1 MKQWLCALVA
11 AALIFVA
18 PVRPSSA
25 ADPYEINV
33 LLSLSGSAAF
43 IGKEELTS
51 LQIIEKL
58 VNQTGGIRGRQIKF
72 SVQDDQS
79 NPSLGVQLANGIIA
93 KKVPV
98 ILGPTFTAI
107 CSAVSPLVRE
117 NGPVMYCYAPGIHPV
132 AGSYVFSA
140 TVGSADMAVVIAR
153 FMREHNWNR
162 VAIISSTDASGQD
175 FEHGFDAALALPENK
190 SLALVGREHFAT
202 SDVSVNAQMARIKAA
217 APQAMIG
224 WTAGTGFGTVLHGY
238 HDVGLEVPIVGGNG
252 NMIFAQLAQYTG
264 FMPKELYFPGVLGIS
279 MVQTPKG
286 AVRDKQG
293 IYFREYAKINAKPD
307 FPSNAAWDA
316 TWLVLDAFRQY
327 GFDVTAQQVRDFIR
341 GQRAW
346 TGIDGIYSFTDPEQR
361 GIGPMGDAIFR
372 YDPEQQAFIPASKP
386 GGALK

>member
-1 MKQWLCALVA
+1 MKSWLCALVA
-11 AALIFVA
+11 AVLIATV
-18 PVRPSSA
+18 PGRPSAA

-58 VNQTGGIRGRQIKF
+58 VNQSGGIRGRQIKF
-72 SVQDDQS
+72 AVQDDQS
-79 NPSLGVQLANGIIA
+79 NPALGVQLANGIVA

-117 NGPVMYCYAPGIHPV
+117 NGPVMYCFAPGIHPV

-140 TVGSADMAVVIAR
+140 TVGSADMAIVIAR
-153 FMREHNWNR
+153 FMREHHWDK

-190 SLALVGREHFAT
+190 VLTLVDREHFAT
-202 SDVSVNAQMARIKAA
+202 TDVSVNAQMARIKAA
-217 APQAMIG
+217 GPAAMIG

-238 HDVGLEVPIVGGNG
+238 HDVGLDIPIVGGNG

-264 FMPKELYFPGVLGIS
+264 FLPKELYFPGVLGMS
-279 MVQTPKG
+279 MAQTPKG
-286 AVRDKQG
+286 AVRDKQA
-293 IYFREYAKINAKPD
+293 IYFREYAKVNAKPD

-327 GFDVTAQQVRDFIR
+327 GFDATAQQIRDFIR
-341 GQRAW
+341 SQRTW
-346 TGIDGIYSFTDPEQR
+346 TGIDGTYSFTDPEQR
-361 GIGPMGDAIFR
+361 GIGAMGDAIFR
-372 YDPEQQAFIPASKP
+372 YDPEQQAFVPASKP
-386 GGALK
+386 GGALR